1 MKVGGFYVKNDS
13 LWLHTMINNLN
24 LPYKKGLASLIFRLF
39 FEVGLGCCHVRKEET
54 GPTRKGTR
62 DKTQEGHF

>member
-1 MKVGGFYVKNDS
+1 
-13 LWLHTMINNLN
+13 MINNLN
-24 LPYKKGLASLIFRLF
+24 LPYKKGLASLILRLF